1 MGKIVVVQLNEEDLG
16 KAFMV
21 SQTFRFH
28 PFINSLLERNILCI
42 ISLSLGFKNNF
53 VVCVSWG
60 SVFYHHHQ
68 RLQFLGCFGGSTLF
82 CCMRQEMFRR
92 VNLQVKPS
100 AGGNAWVAGHV
111 FVETHR
117 QNFETTRKLRP
128 EEDSQSLYKIQNTK
142 NLYKYIC
149 IICTKYKE
157 YKNTKVPKIFVILCT
172 VFNSVSPSCLCPLT
186 LSLYML
192 GVLKVS
198 PQMPLKALRLAISST
213 LPKNLQNKL
222 WLDLHTF
229 PKILHLLI
237 KENLDSHKFF
247 NWCSFSVYTMKLE
260 LKI

>member
-111 FVETHR
+111 FVETYR
-117 QNFETTRKLRP
+117 QYFETTRKLRP
-128 EEDSQSLYKIQNTK
+128 EEDSQSLYKRIQ
-142 NLYKYIC
+142 KYQ
-149 IICTKYKE
+149 KYLWFFA
-157 YKNTKVPKIFVILCT
+157 PSLIL
-172 VFNSVSPSCLCPLT
+172 SAPPVS
-186 LSLYML
+186 
-192 GVLKVS
+192 
-198 PQMPLKALRLAISST
+198 AL
-213 LPKNLQNKL
+213 
-222 WLDLHTF
+222 WH
-229 PKILHLLI
+229 
-237 KENLDSHKFF
+237 
-247 NWCSFSVYTMKLE
+247 
-260 LKI
+260 